1 MGLEVLERFP
11 EVVVSMTWLKCSK
24 LQGMSTRI
32 GFEGPWKPAVG
43 MHVFYAI
50 AMCRAT
56 NGKDEKLLGTGT
68 EGECAGGAGVA

>member
-1 MGLEVLERFP
+1 MNARL
-11 EVVVSMTWLKCSK
+11 
-24 LQGMSTRI
+24 

-50 AMCRAT
+50 AMWRAT